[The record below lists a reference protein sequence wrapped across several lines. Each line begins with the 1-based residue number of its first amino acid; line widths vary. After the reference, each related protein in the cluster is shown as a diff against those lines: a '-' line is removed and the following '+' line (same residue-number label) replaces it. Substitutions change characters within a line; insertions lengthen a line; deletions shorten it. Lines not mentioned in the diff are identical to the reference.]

1 MFKVKDTDICVCV
14 FKKEINGKYG
24 VTSCDSE
31 GHEGLLAD
39 DLINL
44 KELHNL
50 MANVFSSKITCCGTI
65 KSAKQ
70 ASKILGLA

>member
-1 MFKVKDTDICVCV
+1 MLMFKVKGTDIHVCV
-14 FKKEINGKYG
+14 FKQENGYG

-39 DLINL
+39 NLVNL
-44 KELHNL
+44 KEFHDL
-50 MANVFSSKITCCGTI
+50 MADVFSQKITCYGTI

-70 ASKILGLA
+70 AFKILA